1 MSEPTFGARRTR
13 PGQIRTAEDLGAF
26 MRARRQRLGYT
37 QSDLAAAAN
46 CSVRFVSEVER
57 GVAGG
62 NIKQVLRL
70 CALLG
75 IDLFARER

>member
-1 MSEPTFGARRTR
+1 MNERRFQSQRTR
-13 PGQIRTAEDLGAF
+13 PGQIRTAEDLGTLL
-26 MRARRQRLGYT
+26 RARRRRLGYT
-37 QSDLAAAAN
+37 QSDVAAAAH

-57 GVAGG
+57 GIAGG

-75 IDLFARER
+75 IDLFAKER